1 MHSEKNTRSHGPT
14 LRFFCGILLVTAFS
28 AASICAQTVVGRI
41 SGTVRDASGA
51 VVPNTTVTA
60 TNTATN
66 LSRSGITD
74 GDGFYTV
81 TNLPAGT
88 YTVTAEQ
95 TNFKRAVQEGVSVT
109 ADARLTI
116 DMALEAG
123 QVSEMV
129 QVTTT
134 AGETVNTTSG
144 EVARVIDRQQVQ
156 NLALNGRNYI
166 QLLSLVPGVALT
178 TDDALELT
186 TSLATNNQSINGNRG
201 QTNNVTIDGGIN
213 LQSGSNASQ
222 INNLG
227 IDFIQE
233 VKIQTANFSA
243 EYGRNSGAQVSLVT
257 RSGGNTVHGSA
268 FEFVR
273 NDKLDARPFFAPI
286 RPALRFNNFGYSVGG
301 PIIKDKFFFFGG
313 QEWKYIRRLSNAQR
327 RTVPSL
333 AELGGNFS
341 FRLRGPD
348 GVVGTADDGVLRDP
362 NFAANTCVAPVFT
375 NGVITTPANRAGCF
389 GGTTVALRNIIP
401 TARITP
407 DGLAIAN
414 VFRTSIGLATAFTN
428 SPIGNNVTFQQPNP
442 LDYREDLVRLDYRFN
457 SKHSVYG
464 RYIHDKNILIDPF
477 GTFITT
483 QLPTIPSNRMRP
495 GTSIQISHT
504 WLVTPAFIN
513 EAKLTGAWV
522 AQRIPPAG
530 DLWKRETYGF
540 QFQQLFTGGG
550 RFENSI
556 PDTTIAGFASFFGAA
571 RSLVSPTTDITASDT
586 ITYVR
591 GNHTFKTGVTVTRNR
606 IDQNARTTYAG
617 NVDFST
623 GGNTR
628 TTNNSFA
635 DALLGNFRTYSEQ
648 ALDPV
653 GFFRFS
659 QYEAFL
665 ADSWRVSP
673 RLSLELGVRL
683 QYGVPIYTQANNLAN
698 FDPALYNPA
707 NAVTIFATGANAG
720 NIDTTRGG
728 NRFNG
733 LIRAG
738 MGVPAEELGRV
749 SGGNSATVLAV
760 PSGAPRGLYAA
771 NQYLMPRIGFAFTP
785 FNDNKTAIRGGF
797 GMYYDRVEGN
807 LVFPSLSNP
816 PYAPSA
822 QFTNANLSNISG
834 GTSAVTPWAQIN
846 AIDPH
851 LDTPYTMSYS
861 LSVQRE
867 LPFGIFAEAAY
878 VANLGRHLI
887 RQPDINQP
895 TFEALRANL
904 PPGGPNVNV
913 NALRPF
919 KGYTAIRMRLSDA
932 TSNYHALQLYA
943 AKRKG
948 DILAT
953 LSYTWSKVLTDAS
966 GFNDNP
972 EDPFN
977 RKFNY
982 GPATFDRRHVF
993 AATYTYTLKMFSRT
1007 TGFAKAVLDGYEIS
1021 GVTRFQSGPYLTVT
1035 ATSAGTASA
1044 LGNRRAD
1051 CLGGDGLFPNGDRG
1065 PNNWADRAAFAA
1077 APESRRGTCGAGTLL
1092 GPGSQ
1097 TWDFSLRRRV
1107 RLNERFKLQLQA
1119 DIFNAFNRANFR
1131 DLDSNLNNASF
1142 GTVASTGP
1150 PRNVQFGLKLTF

>member
-1 MHSEKNTRSHGPT
+1 MYNEKNSRFRRS
-14 LRFFCGILLVTAFS
+14 LQLANGILLVAALS
-28 AASICAQTVVGRI
+28 AVSVCAQTVVGRI
-41 SGTVRDASGA
+41 SGTVTDASGA

-66 LSRSGITD
+66 LARSGVAD
-74 GDGFYTV
+74 GDGFYTI

-95 TNFKRAVQEGVSVT
+95 TNFKRAVHEGVSVT
-109 ADARLTI
+109 ADARLTV
-116 DMALEAG
+116 DLVLEAG
-123 QVSEMV
+123 LVTEMV
-129 QVTTT
+129 QVATA

-144 EVARVIDRQQVQ
+144 EVSRVIDRQQVQ

-166 QLLSLVPGVALT
+166 QLLSFVPGVALT
-178 TDDALELT
+178 TDDQLELT
-186 TSLATNNQSINGNRG
+186 TSLATGNQSINGNRG
-201 QTNNVTIDGGIN
+201 QTNNVTIDGGFN

-243 EYGRNSGAQVSLVT
+243 EYGRNSGAQVSLVS
-257 RSGGNTVHGSA
+257 RSGGNDFHGSA

-273 NDKLDARPFFAPI
+273 NDKLDARSFFAPV
-286 RPALRFNNFGYSVGG
+286 RPSLRFNDFGYSIGG

-327 RTVPSL
+327 RTAPTL
-333 AELGGNFS
+333 AELNGDFS
-341 FRLRGPD
+341 FRLRGAD
-348 GVVGTADDGVLRDP
+348 GIVGTADDGLLKDP
-362 NFAANTCVAPVFT
+362 ASTLPC
-375 NGVITTPANRAGCF
+375 TTANRAGCF
-389 GGTTVALRNIIP
+389 GGTNVALRNIIP
-401 TARITP
+401 ANRITP

-414 VFRTSIGLATAFTN
+414 VYRTAIGLATSYTN
-428 SPIGNNVTFQQPNP
+428 LPIANNVTFQQPNP
-442 LDYREDLVRLDYRFN
+442 LDYREDIVRLDYRFN
-457 SKHSVYG
+457 SKHNVYG
-464 RYIHDKNILIDPF
+464 RYIHDKNVLIDPF

-483 QLPTIPSNRMRP
+483 QLPTIPSNRLRP
-495 GTSIQISHT
+495 GTSIQVSHT
-504 WLVTPAFIN
+504 WMVTSNFIN
-513 EAKLTGAWV
+513 ESKLTGAWV

-530 DLWKRETYGF
+530 ELWKRETYGF

-556 PDTTIAGFASFFGAA
+556 PDTTISGFASFFGAA
-571 RSLVSPTTDITASDT
+571 RSLLSPTTDITAADT
-586 ITYVR
+586 ITYVH
-591 GNHTFKTGVTVTRNR
+591 GNHTFKTGFAFTRNR

-617 NVDFST
+617 QVDFNT

-628 TTNNSFA
+628 TSNNSFA

-648 ALDPV
+648 ALDPM

-659 QYEAFL
+659 QYEAFA
-665 ADSWRVSP
+665 ADSWRVHP
-673 RLSLELGVRL
+673 RLSLELGVRY
-683 QYGVPIYTQANNLAN
+683 QFGVPIYTQANNLAN
-698 FDPALYNPA
+698 FDPSRYDPA
-707 NAVTIFATGANAG
+707 QAVTIFATGAQAG
-720 NIDTTRGG
+720 TIDTSRGG

-733 LIRAG
+733 LVRAG
-738 MGVPAEELGRV
+738 NGVPPEELGRV
-749 SGGNSATVLAV
+749 PGGDSAAVLAV
-760 PSGAPRGLYAA
+760 PTGAPRGLY
-771 NQYLMPRIGFAFTP
+771 NGHHYFMPRVGFAFTP

-807 LVFPSLSNP
+807 LIFPSLSNP
-816 PYAPSA
+816 PYSPSA
-822 QFTNANLSNISG
+822 QFTNANLSNITS

-846 AIDPH
+846 AVDPN
-851 LDTPYTMSYS
+851 LNTPYTMSYS

-895 TFEALRANL
+895 SFDALRANL
-904 PPGGPNVNV
+904 PPAGPNVNV

-919 KGYTAIRMRLSDA
+919 RGYTAIRMRLGDA
-932 TSNYHALQLYA
+932 TSNYHGMQLYA

-948 DILAT
+948 DVLAT
-953 LSYTWSKVLTDAS
+953 IAYTWSKVLTDAS

-982 GPATFDRRHVF
+982 GPATFDRRHIF
-993 AATYTYTLKMFSRT
+993 AATYTYTVKMFSRT
-1007 TGFAKAVLDGYEIS
+1007 TGFTKALLDGYEIS
-1021 GVTRFQSGPYLTVT
+1021 GVTRFQSGPYSTVT

-1051 CLGGDGLFPNGDRG
+1051 CLGGDGLFPNGERG
-1065 PNNWADRAAFAA
+1065 PNNWADRTAFAA
-1077 APESRRGTCGAGTLL
+1077 APESRRGTCGVGTLL

-1097 TWDFSLRRRV
+1097 TWDFSVRRRV
-1107 RLNERFKLQLQA
+1107 AINERFKLQLQA

-1131 DLDSNLNNASF
+1131 DLENNLNNAGF
-1142 GTVASTGP
+1142 GTVGSTGP
-1150 PRNVQFGLKLTF
+1150 PRNVQFGLKMTF

>member
-1 MHSEKNTRSHGPT
+1 MHSEKNTWSHGPT

-66 LSRSGITD
+66 LARSGITD

-88 YTVTAEQ
+88 YTVSAEQ
-95 TNFKRAVQEGVSVT
+95 TNFKKAVQEGVSVT

-116 DMALEAG
+116 DIALEAG

-129 QVTTT
+129 QVTSTT
-134 AGETVNTTSG
+134 GETVNTTSG
-144 EVARVIDRQQVQ
+144 EVARVIDKQQVQ
-156 NLALNGRNYI
+156 SLALNGRNYI
-166 QLLSLVPGVALT
+166 QLLSFVPGVALT
-178 TDDALELT
+178 TDDQLELT
-186 TSLATNNQSINGNRG
+186 TSLATGNQSINGNRG
-201 QTNNVTIDGGIN
+201 QTSNVTIDGGFN

-243 EYGRNSGAQVSLVT
+243 EYGRNSGAQVSLVS
-257 RSGGNTVHGSA
+257 RSGGNDFHGSA

-273 NDKLDARPFFAPI
+273 NDKLDARSFFAPV
-286 RPALRFNNFGYSVGG
+286 RPTLRFNDFGYSLGG
-301 PIIKDKFFFFGG
+301 PIIKNKLFFFGG
-313 QEWKYIRRLSNAQR
+313 QEWKYIRRLSSAQR
-327 RTVPSL
+327 RTAPSL
-333 AELGGNFS
+333 AELNGDFS
-341 FRLRGPD
+341 FRLRGAD
-348 GVVGTADDGVLRDP
+348 GIVGTADDGLLKDP
-362 NFAANTCVAPVFT
+362 NSTLPC
-375 NGVITTPANRAGCF
+375 TTANRAGCF
-389 GGTTVALRNIIP
+389 GGTNVALRNIIP
-401 TARITP
+401 ANRITP

-414 VFRTSIGLATAFTN
+414 VFRTAIGLAASYTN
-428 SPIGNNVTFQQPNP
+428 SPVANNVTFQQPNP
-442 LDYREDLVRLDYRFN
+442 LDYREDLVRIDYRFN
-457 SKHSVYG
+457 SKHSLYG
-464 RYIHDKNILIDPF
+464 RYIHDKNVLIDPF

-483 QLPTIPSNRMRP
+483 QLPTIPSNRLRP

-504 WLVTPAFIN
+504 WLVTSKFIN
-513 EAKLTGAWV
+513 EAKMTGAWV
-522 AQRIPPAG
+522 AQRIPPSG

-556 PDTTIAGFASFFGAA
+556 PDTTISGFASFFGAA
-571 RSLVSPTTDITASDT
+571 RSLLSPTTDITGSDT
-586 ITYVR
+586 MTYVR
-591 GNHTFKTGVTVTRNR
+591 GNHTIKTGATITRNR

-617 NVDFST
+617 QVDFNT

-628 TTNNSFA
+628 TSNNSFA

-720 NIDTTRGG
+720 NIDTSRGG

-749 SGGNSATVLAV
+749 PGGDSATVLAV
-760 PSGAPRGLYAA
+760 PTGAARGLYAA
-771 NQYLMPRIGFAFTP
+771 NQYLMPRVGFAFTP

-816 PYAPSA
+816 PYALSA

-932 TSNYHALQLYA
+932 TSNYHAMQLYA

-948 DILAT
+948 DVLAT
-953 LSYTWSKVLTDAS
+953 VAYTWSKVLTDAS

-982 GPATFDRRHVF
+982 GPATFDRRHIF
-993 AATYTYTLKMFSRT
+993 AATYTYTVKMFSHT
-1007 TGFAKAVLDGYEIS
+1007 TGFAKALLDGYEIS
-1021 GVTRFQSGPYLTVT
+1021 GVTRLQSGPYSTVT
-1035 ATSAGTASA
+1035 GT
-1044 LGNRRAD
+1044 GNSVFGSRRAD
-1051 CLGGDGLFPNGDRG
+1051 CLGGDGLFPNGERS
-1065 PNNWADRAAFAA
+1065 PNAWADRTAFAV
-1077 APESRRGTCGAGTLL
+1077 APDTRRGTCGPGTLL

-1097 TWDFSLRRRV
+1097 TWDFSLRRRIA
-1107 RLNERFKLQLQA
+1107 LNERFKLQFQA

-1131 DLDSNLNNASF
+1131 DLDSNIGTLTTPNAAF
-1142 GTVASTGP
+1142 GTLGTTGP
-1150 PRNVQFGLKLTF
+1150 ARNIQFGLKLTF